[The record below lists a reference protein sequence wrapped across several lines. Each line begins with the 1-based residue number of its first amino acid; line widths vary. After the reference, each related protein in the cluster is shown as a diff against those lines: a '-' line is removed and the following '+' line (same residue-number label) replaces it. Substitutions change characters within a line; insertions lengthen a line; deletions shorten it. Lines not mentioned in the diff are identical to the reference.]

1 MERFPGG
8 EHLTTSRT
16 KMPQAIDSKFCTHIS
31 NRVLKK
37 SSVGTG
43 RGGGA
48 AKKTWNKQSKFFK
61 LLILVHLRN
70 YFIEVL
76 KKFLMCFEIM
86 SQKILS

>member
-43 RGGGA
+43 RGGGQL
-48 AKKTWNKQSKFFK
+48 KRHEINNPNF
-61 LLILVHLRN
+61 LN
-70 YFIEVL
+70 YLF
-76 KKFLMCFEIM
+76 
-86 SQKILS
+86 

>member
-8 EHLTTSRT
+8 EHLATSRT

-43 RGGGA
+43 RGGQL
-48 AKKTWNKQSKFFK
+48 KRHEINNPNF
-61 LLILVHLRN
+61 LN
-70 YFIEVL
+70 Y
-76 KKFLMCFEIM
+76 
-86 SQKILS
+86 